1 MMQKMPRNDEFDV
14 TGHLMLLN
22 ICGYFCVLVNDDLM
36 YFHFVQN
43 SSTNSTESLGSL
55 NTKVS

>member
-1 MMQKMPRNDEFDV
+1 MNSLAIGRGLEHNKFLIFHV
-14 TGHLMLLN
+14 N
-22 ICGYFCVLVNDDLM
+22 ICGYFCVSVNDDLM

-55 NTKVS
+55 NIEVS